1 MQVAL
6 LRVLETGEV
15 RAVGDVL
22 QEQLHFM
29 QRCGFD
35 AFEIAPGTP
44 LERTADVAAQIDAAV
59 QAEPEVE
66 RTALTVGA
74 EEGASTSISAGEH
87 TARLT
92 IKLKAGLPAF
102 SEPRLIERIRDRFR
116 TLPAAKLEISY
127 PTLFSFKS
135 PVEVEIRGHDLATL
149 KRLSREAET
158 LLTESVPGLAD
169 VRSTLQSGH
178 PEIQVVYKRDRLAE
192 YGLNLRTVADLV
204 RNKVQGRI
212 ATEFRKEDQMIDI
225 VVRLREQDRFGI
237 EELRGLIINPNG
249 AVPIPLSVIA
259 DLTINEGP
267 SEIRR
272 VDQQRTALITAN
284 LREADLATV
293 SRDIVTALDTMAFP
307 AGFTYVVAG
316 QNKEMQTSLNSL
328 LLAFGLALF
337 LVYIVM
343 ASQFESL
350 LQPLMFTSHKS
361 GSSASISS
369 MSRCSPIIGSPSA
382 PPPSSAEKRT
392 ATAQRSPTAAAR
404 CRSAPSGT

>member
-1 MQVAL
+1 VAFLICWFVIVPRIGRELIPQVSQ
-6 LRVLETGEV
+6 GEFNL
-15 RAVGDVL
+15 DVTL
-22 QEQLHFM
+22 P
-29 QRCGFD
+29 
-35 AFEIAPGTP
+35 IGTP

-178 PEIQVVYKRDRLAE
+178 PEIQVVYKRDSLAE

-204 RNKVQGRI
+204 RI
-212 ATEFRKEDQMIDI
+212 AAI
-225 VVRLREQDRFGI
+225 V
-237 EELRGLIINPNG
+237 N
-249 AVPIPLSVIA
+249 
-259 DLTINEGP
+259 
-267 SEIRR
+267 RR
-272 VDQQRTALITAN
+272 
-284 LREADLATV
+284 
-293 SRDIVTALDTMAFP
+293 
-307 AGFTYVVAG
+307 
-316 QNKEMQTSLNSL
+316 
-328 LLAFGLALF
+328 
-337 LVYIVM
+337 
-343 ASQFESL
+343 
-350 LQPLMFTSHKS
+350 
-361 GSSASISS
+361 
-369 MSRCSPIIGSPSA
+369 
-382 PPPSSAEKRT
+382 PP
-392 ATAQRSPTAAAR
+392 
-404 CRSAPSGT
+404 